1 MSGVLARAVLA
12 PSKAARITSTAS
24 SVCSAFFLAPIA
36 APRETVKI
44 VPSTG
49 FITAL

>member
-1 MSGVLARAVLA
+1 MSGVLARATLA
-12 PSKAARITSTAS
+12 LSRAAFMTSTAS
-24 SVCSAFFLAPIA
+24 LVSSAFFLAPIA